1 MKIMRK
7 IFLFLLVV
15 ISLVS
20 CNKDAGDISSF
31 MITGDAAQQL
41 SDTNIQHFKNRQS
54 KCGDK
59 LHIQI
64 NNVCQQK
71 EYLHQINQLNG
82 VINICVYNN
91 PRIIKADTYGLGSI
105 MLHGE
110 YLNQYFKIQ
119 QDYAYGQSI
128 EKSIDE
134 MMNLCLQANAY
145 AKTQKGFFKRMAHNP
160 ISKIFGNAY
169 DFITNIFVP
178 NDNFFGKLASPF
190 YRIACW
196 SINKTQSTINGLE
209 LLFVLMFCSCLLTLC
224 VHIILIK
231 RTRKNL
237 VGMDIIRLIL
247 EWTFFLSIIFYTVF
261 LSTPSQEILYA
272 LDIYNIDTKNIEL
285 AFNAYTFKP
294 TSLFIIIMTSISW
307 LGLSLFNASD
317 RYNQLEKAGMSQEDL
332 KQKIEEMGDNLG
344 KKIGTGALAV
354 FFFLFLDRAILLGLF
369 MFFTLR
375 IITLAILKLKP
386 ICLFL
391 FNHGLKVAGVILFI
405 CFCGY
410 QGLTNNNGNSSS
422 NNSNK
427 NKVSSNNN
435 IKTQNT
441 TVAYNSNF
449 TYAHLDSINHLI
461 AKDMYQMTK
470 DMPRKKWKDLSI
482 EQMQKGWNDYYKS
495 KYTISKEFS
504 TKLNQTIN
512 VSGYIK
518 SYNDKSALAG
528 AVVNIKGTK
537 NGTVS
542 DVNGKYS
549 IYAKP
554 NDTLECIYLG
564 YNVRYIPIKGN
575 PSINIEMNNAAFFE
589 DILAF
594 PKFDTQLYNDY
605 IKNNNFKNGLSYMI
619 GAQLARKH
627 YHNGITDG
635 VNLQDIYNVATT
647 FHKKE
652 QYRYSGDAER
662 DLIRHHQSINL
673 PIICKKNQNI
683 AHLFLKENAKRSN
696 VIKTNSGL
704 QLYIINKGKGN
715 KPNALR
721 SYVTLKYTG
730 YKLNGEVFDKQTDPI
745 KFKCSGVISGL
756 SEALTYIA
764 PGGKLIAYI
773 PSNLAYK
780 DKKIGNILPGEML
793 VFEIELISVKN

>member
-1 MKIMRK
+1 MKK
-7 IFLFLLVV
+7 VFLFLLVV

-31 MITGDAAQQL
+31 MLTGDAAQQL
-41 SDTNIQHFKNRQS
+41 SDANIQHFKNRQAN
-54 KCGDK
+54 CGEK

-71 EYLHQINQLNG
+71 KYLHQIDQLNG
-82 VINICVYNN
+82 VINIYVYNN
-91 PRIIKADTYGLGSI
+91 PRIIKAETYGLGSI

-119 QDYAYGQSI
+119 QNYAYGQSI

-145 AKTQKGFFKRMAHNP
+145 AKTQKGFFKRIAHNP
-160 ISKIFGNAY
+160 ISAVFGEAY
-169 DFITNIFVP
+169 DFVTNIFVP
-178 NDNFFGKLASPF
+178 KDNFFGKIASPF

-196 SINKTQSTINGLE
+196 SINKTQSTTNGLE
-209 LLFVLMFCSCLLTLC
+209 LLFVLMFCSCFLTLC

-237 VGMDIIRLIL
+237 TGIDIIRLIL

-272 LDIYNIDTKNIEL
+272 LNVYDIDVKNIEL
-285 AFNAYTFKP
+285 AFNNYTFKP

-307 LGLSLFNASD
+307 FGLSLFNASNK
-317 RYNQLEKAGMSQEDL
+317 YKQLEKAGMSQLELQHKVD
-332 KQKIEEMGDNLG
+332 EMGDNLSD
-344 KKIGTGALAV
+344 KIGTRALAIIL
-354 FFFLFLDRAILLGLF
+354 FLFLDRAILLGLF

-375 IITLAILKLKP
+375 IIIIAIIRIKPVTL
-386 ICLFL
+386 FVY
-391 FNHGLKVAGVILFI
+391 NHGLKVAGVILFI
-405 CFCGY
+405 GFCGY
-410 QGLTNNNGNSSS
+410 QGLSNNNNNNSNSSS
-422 NNSNK
+422 SNK
-427 NKVSSNNN
+427 SKVSNNN
-435 IKTQNT
+435 NVKTQNT
-441 TVAYNSNF
+441 AVAYNPSF

-470 DMPRKKWKDLSI
+470 GMPRSKWKNLSI
-482 EQMQKGWNDYYKS
+482 DQMQRGWNDYYQS
-495 KYTISKEFS
+495 QYTISKEFT

-512 VSGYIK
+512 VSGQIT
-518 SYNDKSALAG
+518 SLDDKSALAC

-537 NGTVS
+537 KGTVT
-542 DVNGKYS
+542 DNEGKYS

-554 NDTLECIYLG
+554 NDTLVCMLLG
-564 YNVRYIPIKGN
+564 YNTRYIPIKGN
-575 PSINIEMNNAAFFE
+575 SSINISMNKFAFFE
-589 DILAF
+589 DILGF
-594 PKFDTQLYNDY
+594 SKFDTQLYNDY
-605 IKNNNFKNGLSYMI
+605 IKNDSFKNGLSYMI
-619 GAQLARKH
+619 GAQLAKKH
-627 YHNGITDG
+627 YHNVITDG
-635 VNLQDIYNVATT
+635 VNLHDIYNVATT
-647 FHKKE
+647 FHKKKP
-652 QYRYSGDAER
+652 YIYSDTDEKN
-662 DLIRHHQSINL
+662 LIRHHQSINI

-683 AHLFLKENAKRSN
+683 AQLFLKENAKRSN

-715 KPNALR
+715 KPHALK
-721 SYVTLKYTG
+721 SYVTIKYTG
-730 YKLNGEVFDKQTDPI
+730 YKLNGEVFDKQTDPV

-773 PSNLAYK
+773 PSNLAYG

-793 VFEIELISVKN
+793 IFEVELISVK

>member
-1 MKIMRK
+1 MRK

-31 MITGDAAQQL
+31 MLTGDATQQM
-41 SDTNIQHFKNRQS
+41 SDANIQHFKNRQA
-54 KCGDK
+54 KCEDK

-105 MLHGE
+105 ILHGE

-119 QDYAYGQSI
+119 QDYAHGQSI

-160 ISKIFGNAY
+160 VSEIFGEAY
-169 DFITNIFVP
+169 DFVANIFVP
-178 NDNFFGKLASPF
+178 KDNFFGKIASPF

-196 SINKTQSTINGLE
+196 SINKTQSLTNGLNM
-209 LLFVLMFCSCLLTLC
+209 LFLLMFCTCLLTLC
-224 VHIILIK
+224 IHIIFIK
-231 RTRKNL
+231 KTRKNL
-237 VGMDIIRLIL
+237 IGIDIIRLIL

-272 LDIYNIDTKNIEL
+272 LDIYNINTKNIEL
-285 AFNAYTFKP
+285 AFNNYTFKT

-307 LGLSLFNASD
+307 LALSLFNASN
-317 RYNQLEKAGMSQEDL
+317 RYKQLEKSGMSQLEL
-332 KQKIEEMGDNLG
+332 QHEVEEMGDNLG
-344 KKIGTGALAV
+344 DKIGTRALAV
-354 FFFLFLDRAILLGLF
+354 IFFLFLDRSILLGLF

-375 IITLAILKLKP
+375 LIAIAIMKLKP
-386 ICLFL
+386 ITLFL

-410 QGLTNNNGNSSS
+410 QGLSNNNGSSDKSSS
-422 NNSNK
+422 SKTN
-427 NKVSSNNN
+427 NNN
-435 IKTQNT
+435 IKTKNT
-441 TVAYNSNF
+441 AVAYNPNF

-470 DMPRKKWKDLSI
+470 GMPRSKWKNLIID
-482 EQMQKGWNDYYKS
+482 QMQRGWNDYYKS
-495 KYTISKEFS
+495 QYTISKEFT

-512 VSGYIK
+512 VSGQIT
-518 SYNDKSALAG
+518 SFDDKSALAG
-528 AVVNIKGTK
+528 VVVNIKGAK
-537 NGTVS
+537 KGTVT
-542 DVNGKYS
+542 DNNGKYS

-554 NDTLECIYLG
+554 NDTLECMLLG
-564 YNVRYIPIKGN
+564 YNTRYIPVKGN
-575 PSINIEMNNAAFFE
+575 SSINISMNKAAFFE

-594 PKFDTQLYNDY
+594 PKFDTQFYNEY
-605 IKNNNFKNGLSYMI
+605 VKNGNFKNGVSYMI
-619 GAQLARKH
+619 GAQLAKKH

-647 FHKKE
+647 LHKKKN
-652 QYRYSGDAER
+652 YKYSDAVEKN
-662 DLIRHHQSINL
+662 LIKHHQSINY
-673 PIICKKNQNI
+673 PIIYQRNQNF
-683 AHLFLKENAKRSN
+683 AQLFLKENEKRSN
-696 VIKTNSGL
+696 VIKTKSGL
-704 QLYIINKGKGN
+704 QLYIINKGKGK
-715 KPNALR
+715 KPHALK
-721 SYVTLKYTG
+721 SNVTIKYTG
-730 YKLNGEVFDKQTDPI
+730 YKLNGEVFDKSNEPI

-773 PSNLAYK
+773 PSNLAYG
-780 DKKIGNILPGEML
+780 DKKAGNIFPGEML
-793 VFEIELISVKN
+793 IFEVELISVK